1 MTTRP
6 MKRVETI
13 DQTMSTNVFSKTHL
27 FLVNFIFVT
36 FVTLSELRLMA
47 LGRMKEKHAQQSV
60 QA

>member
-1 MTTRP
+1 

-47 LGRMKEKHAQQSV
+47 LGRMQEKHTQQSV